1 MFVTNIINNLDVLLD
16 ILNWSRKYFF
26 WSEVLDENFK
36 RIFIEKLFLQRYGEQ
51 SVRWQL
57 CAPYRCKNKCLLGI
71 CFYSDIKHKSNNTTK
86 HAQKVTSVV
95 EFQAQKI
102 LANIIQNTRL
112 LKWTF
117 MALQMVKVWV
127 ATVFWDAR
135 THLAH
140 PDWGAHSHVCAH
152 SISSGRISHPHPHFW

>member
-1 MFVTNIINNLDVLLD
+1 MIKVEGLRFYEDATQFINN
-16 ILNWSRKYFF
+16 
-26 WSEVLDENFK
+26 
-36 RIFIEKLFLQRYGEQ
+36 EKLFLQRYGEQ

-102 LANIIQNTRL
+102 LAKIIQNNRL

-117 MALQMVKVWV
+117 KALQMVKVWV
-127 ATVFWDAR
+127 ATVFWVAL
-135 THLAH
+135 THLQIKVRTLNFK
-140 PDWGAHSHVCAH
+140 WSHFAPPPALLVIFIFFS
-152 SISSGRISHPHPHFW
+152 SIFQTFFSNFSTFLWFSVF

>member
-1 MFVTNIINNLDVLLD
+1 MRIN
-16 ILNWSRKYFF
+16 K
-26 WSEVLDENFK
+26 
-36 RIFIEKLFLQRYGEQ
+36 EKLFLQRYGEQ

-102 LANIIQNTRL
+102 LAKIIQNNRL
-112 LKWTF
+112 LKMTF
-117 MALQMVKVWV
+117 KALKLRP
-127 ATVFWDAR
+127 FF
-135 THLAH
+135 
-140 PDWGAHSHVCAH
+140 GSHVH
-152 SISSGRISHPHPHFW
+152 TSHVQIKVRMQFQVVALRTRTFGNFFFINFSNFFHQFFKLFSAIFQHFYGLVCSKTE